1 VRRLPIALFAAGL
14 ILGVALP
21 IAGFGRLPFLL
32 GVAGLAAAGVAT
44 RRAPLALAGIAAA
57 VVLFL
62 VPGAVN
68 ARRNDEGIAWTAP
81 QGERVTF
88 TGAGLAVTESD
99 QGRTLTARDLDS
111 GKRRWR
117 RRLPGEEL
125 SGGTTVWRVGET
137 LLVLDG
143 ERALYALEADTGNP
157 RWDLPPTRG
166 GLTIPAVANRDL
178 VAIARCDPDCG
189 VEVRSLADGGV
200 RWRRR
205 TPGLRGPWLGSPPVA
220 QALQLDRPLWPAS
233 AVILAMGREGERY
246 EVRLLD
252 SGKLVARGK
261 LRDEALGVAGNLF
274 LRDAG
279 GELSATEVTTG
290 RAVWT
295 RKADGLRAARAPD
308 RSLDWLAMPDGGL
321 LMTQGIR
328 DSEDMPVLDHLR
340 VLDPR
345 SGELTDHRVGDVD
358 SGTASAVPA
367 DWPPITAETASKGV
381 APRVPVLWNSLDDR
395 VAADGRVYR
404 TGRLGPRAVAVT
416 TTQIGW
422 DPDVRPF
429 AGDDRNGAEIY
440 DRRTGER
447 IVRFAGEHD
456 VNVRS
461 EGERIIVRDG
471 QRDHVV
477 AP

>member
-1 VRRLPIALFAAGL
+1 
-14 ILGVALP
+14 
-21 IAGFGRLPFLL
+21 
-32 GVAGLAAAGVAT
+32 
-44 RRAPLALAGIAAA
+44 
-57 VVLFL
+57 
-62 VPGAVN
+62 
-68 ARRNDEGIAWTAP
+68 
-81 QGERVTF
+81 
-88 TGAGLAVTESD
+88 
-99 QGRTLTARDLDS
+99 
-111 GKRRWR
+111 
-117 RRLPGEEL
+117 
-125 SGGTTVWRVGET
+125 
-137 LLVLDG
+137 
-143 ERALYALEADTGNP
+143 
-157 RWDLPPTRG
+157 
-166 GLTIPAVANRDL
+166 
-178 VAIARCDPDCG
+178 
-189 VEVRSLADGGV
+189 
-200 RWRRR
+200 
-205 TPGLRGPWLGSPPVA
+205 
-220 QALQLDRPLWPAS
+220 
-233 AVILAMGREGERY
+233 
-246 EVRLLD
+246 
-252 SGKLVARGK
+252 
-261 LRDEALGVAGNLF
+261 
-274 LRDAG
+274 
-279 GELSATEVTTG
+279 
-290 RAVWT
+290 
-295 RKADGLRAARAPD
+295 
-308 RSLDWLAMPDGGL
+308 
-321 LMTQGIR
+321 
-328 DSEDMPVLDHLR
+328 MPVLDHLR